1 MDTAGWNID
10 GDETAAIF
18 CKTGSVIDGGKNMG
32 KNEKKKQTAGNN
44 LSDTPVSL
52 ASLKQAIKSRDRE
65 QLIRQLKEGALEET
79 PAEEKIQLCQNVIAL
94 RDMRAA
100 DQLVKSLGTLTPDM
114 VQIDFRNWKN
124 REFVS
129 KFLEKYKN
137 KFDWKDEQT
146 CEALFETACEV
157 ENVEIVGQCIRQKKA
172 IFCYPRLGRESQEL
186 FDLISNVKQ
195 DDLNSDLIVEL
206 FFYAAQT
213 QDGTERLQRLQSMG
227 YDLYETNSD
236 GKRVSDLLSAKI
248 RSGKYPKNKSGEIL
262 RGQDKNVLQFL
273 ERNAREPEPEEKPKW
288 KKFLPIGIIAAAII
302 LIAAGVFAWQRSRSD
317 TDSDTNTESTGTES
331 TDTDS
336 SAGDT
341 DSDGSYST
349 DTSLTVENGDT
360 VNIDYTGYVDDVAF
374 DGGSTN
380 GAGADLTIGSGTY
393 IDDFEEQ
400 LIGYHVGDTVTVNV
414 TFPEDYGNEELNG
427 KDAVF
432 EVTINGIYE

>member
-1 MDTAGWNID
+1 MR
-10 GDETAAIF
+10 
-18 CKTGSVIDGGKNMG
+18 
-32 KNEKKKQTAGNN
+32 KNEKKKKTAGENFG
-44 LSDTPVSL
+44 DMPVSF
-52 ASLKQAIKSRDRE
+52 ASLKQAIKVRDRE
-65 QLIRQLKEGALEET
+65 QIIRQLKEGALEEV

-100 DQLVKSLGTLTPDM
+100 EQLVKSLGTLTPDM

-137 KFDWKDEQT
+137 KFDWKEEKI

-157 ENVEIVGQCIRQKKA
+157 ENPEIVSQCIRQKKA
-172 IFCYPRLGRESQEL
+172 VFRYPRLGGESQEL
-186 FDLISNVKQ
+186 FDLISGVKQ
-195 DDLNSDLIVEL
+195 DDLNPDLIVEL
-206 FFYAAQT
+206 LFFAAQT
-213 QDGTERLQRLQSMG
+213 QDGVDRLRQLQSMG
-227 YDLYETNSD
+227 YNLYEKNSE
-236 GKRVSDLLSAKI
+236 GKDLSDLLAEKI

-288 KKFLPIGIIAAAII
+288 KKFLPVGIIVAAVV
-302 LIAAGVFAWQRSRSD
+302 LIAAGVFVWQRSSSD
-317 TDSDTNTESTGTES
+317 TDSGTNTESTDTES
-331 TDTDS
+331 TDADS
-336 SAGDT
+336 SAEDA
-341 DSDGSYST
+341 DSDSSYST
-349 DTSLTVENGDT
+349 DTSLTVEDGDT

>member
-1 MDTAGWNID
+1 M
-10 GDETAAIF
+10 
-18 CKTGSVIDGGKNMG
+18 
-32 KNEKKKQTAGNN
+32 
-44 LSDTPVSL
+44 PVSF
-52 ASLKQAIKSRDRE
+52 ASLKQAIKVRDRE
-65 QLIRQLKEGALEET
+65 QIIRQLKEGALEEV

-100 DQLVKSLGTLTPDM
+100 EQLVKSLGTLTPDM

-137 KFDWKDEQT
+137 KFDWKEEKI

-157 ENVEIVGQCIRQKKA
+157 ENPEIVSQCIRQKKA
-172 IFCYPRLGRESQEL
+172 VFRYPRLGGESQEL
-186 FDLISNVKQ
+186 FDLISGVKQ
-195 DDLNSDLIVEL
+195 DDLNPDLIVEL
-206 FFYAAQT
+206 LFFAAQT
-213 QDGTERLQRLQSMG
+213 QDGVDRLRQLQSMG
-227 YDLYETNSD
+227 YNLYEKNSE
-236 GKRVSDLLSAKI
+236 GKDLSDLLAEKI

-288 KKFLPIGIIAAAII
+288 KKFLPVGIIVAAVV
-302 LIAAGVFAWQRSRSD
+302 LIAAGVFVWQRSSSD
-317 TDSDTNTESTGTES
+317 TDSGTNTESTDTES
-331 TDTDS
+331 TDADS
-336 SAGDT
+336 SAEDA
-341 DSDGSYST
+341 DSDSSYST
-349 DTSLTVENGDT
+349 DTSLTVEDGDT

>member
-1 MDTAGWNID
+1 MR
-10 GDETAAIF
+10 
-18 CKTGSVIDGGKNMG
+18 
-32 KNEKKKQTAGNN
+32 KNEKKKQTAGENF
-44 LSDTPVSL
+44 SDMPVSF
-52 ASLKQAIKSRDRE
+52 ASLKQAIKVRDRE
-65 QLIRQLKEGALEET
+65 QIIRQLKEGALEEV

-94 RDMRAA
+94 RDMRVA

-137 KFDWKDEQT
+137 KFDWKEEQI

-157 ENVEIVGQCIRQKKA
+157 ENPEIVSQCIRQKKA
-172 IFCYPRLGRESQEL
+172 VFRYPRLGGESQEL
-186 FDLISNVKQ
+186 FDLISGVKQ
-195 DDLNSDLIVEL
+195 DDLNPDLIVEL
-206 FFYAAQT
+206 LFFAAQT
-213 QDGTERLQRLQSMG
+213 QDGADRLRQLQSMG
-227 YDLYETNSD
+227 YNLYEKNSE
-236 GKRVSDLLSAKI
+236 GKDLSDLLAEKI

-273 ERNAREPEPEEKPKW
+273 ERNAREPEPEEKTKW
-288 KKFLPIGIIAAAII
+288 KKFLPVGIIAAAVV
-302 LIAAGVFAWQRSRSD
+302 LIAAGVFVWQRSSSD
-317 TDSDTNTESTGTES
+317 TDSGTNTESTDTES
-331 TDTDS
+331 TDADS
-336 SAGDT
+336 SAEDA
-341 DSDGSYST
+341 DSDSSYST
-349 DTSLTVENGDT
+349 DTSLTVEDGDT